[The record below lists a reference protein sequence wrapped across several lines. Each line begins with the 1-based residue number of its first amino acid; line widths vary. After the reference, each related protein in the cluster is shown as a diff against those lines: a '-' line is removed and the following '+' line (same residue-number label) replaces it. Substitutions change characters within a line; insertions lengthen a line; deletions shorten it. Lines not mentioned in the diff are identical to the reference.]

1 MSARIGEASA
11 ALSNEVKEDTPL
23 DFTTTL
29 WNGCSPSPSQVR
41 KLSSLQTTAE
51 APASQAHALIRI
63 LLVESG
69 DRAVLLDHL
78 HPHLDCGEER
88 VRGSQQVRV
97 GLFRASSGFR
107 ICLGSLGLLRV
118 PLCLNAIYGCL
129 GFVSVV

>member
-1 MSARIGEASA
+1 MADLENGLWHTPESA
-11 ALSNEVKEDTPL
+11 APFCRSNGVQKSTYL
-23 DFTTTL
+23 DD
-29 WNGCSPSPSQVR
+29 C
-41 KLSSLQTTAE
+41 A
-51 APASQAHALIRI
+51 
-63 LLVESG
+63 VESG
-69 DRAVLLDHL
+69 VKGRQQVRYGVLLDHL